1 MACNVQ
7 NMSVIQKR
15 LFHARVMFVACDIK
29 DNIESKAM
37 TAIWRIALAK
47 IAGFLKSKAHS
58 ILIHEITLA
67 ILFIFF
73 NFAKLNQNHKQIVIS
88 SIILFEEHV

>member
-1 MACNVQ
+1 
-7 NMSVIQKR
+7 MSVIQNK
-15 LFHARVMFVACDIK
+15 LFQALDMFVTCDIN
-29 DNIESKAM
+29 DNIESNDI

-58 ILIHEITLA
+58 ILINEITLA

-73 NFAKLNQNHKQIVIS
+73 NFAKLNQNIKRLWFHQ
-88 SIILFEEHV
+88 